1 MAALG
6 FLSGFQG
13 GMQSTL
19 GLLDALDVR
28 QRREQEA
35 KQQQVIFDN
44 KLEEYNYD
52 KSVLRPLRENEVRY
66 RLQDLEGSVDF
77 NKKYRPLQLEDTRL
91 SLDDKRALIAH
102 NKQYRP
108 LQLNE
113 ANLRLD
119 ILRNDKKWA
128 EDDRGYTLEVLRPQE
143 KRVNELNY
151 DIAKTNFDTTKA
163 DNARKLEE
171 QNLTRANQLY
181 TAASGLVDS
190 NPKEAERLM
199 GEADKLSGGLFTN
212 AANGV
217 NSKMYQQAQEVMA
230 GQRELDD
237 PDFLATSRQF
247 TQPTLITTG
256 RNGEYELS
264 HFQPLPNN
272 KIAYA
277 LQPTEIGAITDRMIE
292 VESGGRANAKN
303 PLSSATGLGQFT
315 ESTWLAM
322 VKNHRPDLAK
332 GKSTADILALRN
344 DPAISRAMTQQY
356 AVDNSSFLKENNVP
370 INGSTIY
377 LAHHFGPAGAVNLWS
392 AENDQPAV
400 NVLGQK
406 VMAANPHLRGKTVG
420 EVKGFIRD
428 KMTVPA
434 TKNRSKNP
442 NDPIVAD
449 SLEQVQEKIQRG
461 VELEQGMN
469 PRLKEMLLAR
479 QLATGSKPGAGIAG
493 KDRYMAVDGRV
504 FDVVSQQFV
513 TDKAAAEKDRKQWQ
527 KLDDTTLYNE
537 YTGESKTIGAKGQS
551 ALSSFTKSFGDDPET
566 AKASLVDQQFP
577 ELGTEAKATVLSQ
590 LSEAQTPDEV
600 FSALK
605 PIRIEQDAS
614 AWASDL
620 TQGIDPELVKDNPQA
635 GAISQLSERA
645 KALGL
650 AEGDIKSMAL
660 EVLQLPGVANN
671 PQAQIQL
678 MAEKLKIAEL
688 ERKAEERYQRKQQA
702 AADLTKESMPVGS
715 PLSVFGE

>member
-6 FLSGFQG
+6 FLSGLQS
-13 GMQSTL
+13 GMQSTM
-19 GLLDALDVR
+19 GLLDALEQR

-77 NKKYRPLQLEDTRL
+77 NKKYRPMQLEDTRL

-199 GEADKLSGGLFTN
+199 GEADKLSGGLFMN
-212 AANGV
+212 AATGV
-217 NSKMYQQAQEVMA
+217 NSRMYQQAQEVMTGRRDMYDA
-230 GQRELDD
+230 
-237 PDFLATSRQF
+237 DFLETSRQY
-247 TQPTLITTG
+247 TKPTLINTG
-256 RNGEYELS
+256 RADKYEFGGIESLPDGRVGYKLLPKFGGQYLESIKQAGERFGVDPRLVGAVIGAESAGNKSAVSPKGAQGLMQLMPETGREVAKRIGLDS
-264 HFQPLPNN
+264 FDPNN
-272 KIAYA
+272 PEHNILVGTAY
-277 LQPTEIGAITDRMIE
+277 
-292 VESGGRANAKN
+292 
-303 PLSSATGLGQFT
+303 LGEQ
-315 ESTWLAM
+315 L
-322 VKNHRPDLAK
+322 KKYK
-332 GKSTADILALRN
+332 GDVGLALAAYN
-344 DPAISRAMTQQY
+344 AGPG
-356 AVDNSSFLKENNVP
+356 AVDKHKGIPPFKETRAYVPKILKDYQRLV
-370 INGSTIY
+370 NG
-377 LAHHFGPAGAVNLWS
+377 
-392 AENDQPAV
+392 
-400 NVLGQK
+400 
-406 VMAANPHLRGKTVG
+406 
-420 EVKGFIRD
+420 
-428 KMTVPA
+428 VPA
-434 TKNRSKNP
+434 TKNRSS
-442 NDPIVAD
+442 DLTDTVMAD
-449 SLEQVQEKIQRG
+449 TPEQALGKIQQG
-461 VELEQGMN
+461 VALEQGMN

-702 AADLTKESMPVGS
+702 AADLPKESMPVGS

>member
-6 FLSGFQG
+6 FLSGLQS
-13 GMQSTL
+13 GMQSTM
-19 GLLDALDVR
+19 GLLDALEQR

-230 GQRELDD
+230 GQRDMYD
-237 PDFLATSRQF
+237 ADFLETSRQY
-247 TQPTLITTG
+247 TKPTLINTG
-256 RNGEYELS
+256 RADKYEFGGIESLPDGRVGYKLLPKFGGQYLESIKQAGERFGVDPRLVGAVIGAESAGNKSAVSPKGAQGLMQLMPETGREVAKRIGLDS
-264 HFQPLPNN
+264 FDPNN
-272 KIAYA
+272 PEHNILVGTAY
-277 LQPTEIGAITDRMIE
+277 
-292 VESGGRANAKN
+292 
-303 PLSSATGLGQFT
+303 LGEQ
-315 ESTWLAM
+315 L
-322 VKNHRPDLAK
+322 KKYK
-332 GKSTADILALRN
+332 GDVGLALAAYN
-344 DPAISRAMTQQY
+344 AGPG
-356 AVDNSSFLKENNVP
+356 AVDKHKGIPPFKETQAYVPKILKDYQRLV
-370 INGSTIY
+370 NG
-377 LAHHFGPAGAVNLWS
+377 
-392 AENDQPAV
+392 
-400 NVLGQK
+400 
-406 VMAANPHLRGKTVG
+406 
-420 EVKGFIRD
+420 
-428 KMTVPA
+428 VPA
-434 TKNRSKNP
+434 TKNRSS
-442 NDPIVAD
+442 DLTDTVMAD
-449 SLEQVQEKIQRG
+449 TPEQALGKIQQG
-461 VELEQGMN
+461 VALEQGMN

-537 YTGESKTIGAKGQS
+537 YTGESKTIDSTGKS

-566 AKASLVDQQFP
+566 AKAALVDQQFP

-688 ERKAEERYQRKQQA
+688 ERKTEERYQRKLIERNNSAQEFA
-702 AADLTKESMPVGS
+702 PIGS
-715 PLSVFGE
+715 PLSIFGE

>member
-6 FLSGFQG
+6 FLSGLQS
-13 GMQSTL
+13 GMQSTM
-19 GLLDALDVR
+19 GLLDALEQR

-77 NKKYRPLQLEDTRL
+77 NKKYRPMQLEDTRL

-143 KRVNELNY
+143 KRVNDLNY
-151 DIAKTNFDTTKA
+151 DIAQTNFDTTKA

-212 AANGV
+212 AATGV
-217 NSKMYQQAQEVMA
+217 NSRMYQQAQEVMA
-230 GQRELDD
+230 GQRDMYD
-237 PDFLATSRQF
+237 ADFLETSRQY
-247 TQPTLITTG
+247 TKPTLINTG
-256 RNGEYELS
+256 RADKYEFGGIESLPDGRVGYKLLPKFGGQYLESIKQAGERFGVDPRLVGAVIGAESAGNKSAVSPKGAQGLMQLMPETGREVAKRIGLDS
-264 HFQPLPNN
+264 FDPNN
-272 KIAYA
+272 PEHNILVGTAY
-277 LQPTEIGAITDRMIE
+277 
-292 VESGGRANAKN
+292 
-303 PLSSATGLGQFT
+303 LGEQ
-315 ESTWLAM
+315 L
-322 VKNHRPDLAK
+322 KKYK
-332 GKSTADILALRN
+332 GDVGLALAAYN
-344 DPAISRAMTQQY
+344 AGPG
-356 AVDNSSFLKENNVP
+356 AVDKHKGIPPFKETQAYVPKILKDYQRLV
-370 INGSTIY
+370 NG
-377 LAHHFGPAGAVNLWS
+377 
-392 AENDQPAV
+392 
-400 NVLGQK
+400 
-406 VMAANPHLRGKTVG
+406 
-420 EVKGFIRD
+420 
-428 KMTVPA
+428 VPA
-434 TKNRSKNP
+434 TKNRSS
-442 NDPIVAD
+442 DLTDTVMAD
-449 SLEQVQEKIQRG
+449 TPEQALGKIQQG
-461 VELEQGMN
+461 VALEQGMN

-702 AADLTKESMPVGS
+702 AADLPKESMPVGS